1 MQSHCAGWTVPD
13 RQCAIKYSVL
23 RTYSIHMRPFVYDV
37 TLYISHVAF
46 RRREL
51 AWSRVG
57 CDEWTSPF
65 NDPRGLRWL
74 VAYGVAANTF
84 LCLYTPYGVFYGN
97 NINSIRKYGID
108 KWYVRR
114 STLAVHVGCFFF
126 FSFVSMRTKRSTRC
140 CYIGLLL
147 YGYRNANKHGDSG
160 VD

>member
-23 RTYSIHMRPFVYDV
+23 HTYSIHMRPFVYDV

-46 RRREL
+46 RRRKS
-51 AWSRVG
+51 AWGRVG

-65 NDPRGLRWL
+65 NDPPGLRCL

-84 LCLYTPYGVFYGN
+84 LCLYTPYSVFYGN

-114 STLAVHVGCFFF
+114 STLAVHCGDVECFFF
-126 FSFVSMRTKRSTRC
+126 F
-140 CYIGLLL
+140 LLCHTIL
-147 YGYRNANKHGDSG
+147 NGPRGYYHLSKIISCSKVNP
-160 VD
+160 